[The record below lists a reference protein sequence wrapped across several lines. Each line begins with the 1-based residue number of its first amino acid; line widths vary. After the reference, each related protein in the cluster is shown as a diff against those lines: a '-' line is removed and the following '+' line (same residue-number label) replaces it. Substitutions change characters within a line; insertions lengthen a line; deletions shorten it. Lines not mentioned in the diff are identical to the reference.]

1 MGGTTVR
8 KVLLV
13 DDERYMLEMLK
24 EMIDWEFYGFSIVG
38 AAENARDAMTLF
50 YREQPDIIITD
61 ICMDQI
67 SGIEF
72 ITRIRLTN
80 ASVKIMILSAY
91 DKFEYAQKAVKL
103 DVDGY
108 LLKPVNRD
116 ELLSSLLE
124 LQKKLESG
132 SQYQEQIRDLK
143 HSLDSLQKK
152 YVEEQL
158 IRIYE
163 HGGEP
168 ASRALK
174 EDSCWAVVSIQ
185 AVVRNEIVFL
195 EQDMKAYDDLEVFL
209 LFVGD
214 GLFALF
220 LCSDP
225 KNRKTMKKALEQIR
239 QKYCEH
245 DRTLLCGVSTAEEA
259 GSLSEA
265 CRASKCFLNQ
275 LFYTESGA
283 WLSHGIARGKREM
296 AHGTAMNQEQILLWL
311 AAHETQ
317 RLREMFRVWL
327 DYCAEGN
334 ADRSEV
340 IQIFWQCISTM
351 KAYVQGSAKE
361 KQLEK
366 MMEELKQI
374 IRSRQLTDL
383 FERCLSELDEE
394 ELHRNKAALLIANA
408 QNLIRNNCFDESFS
422 IEVLADS
429 LNISKSYLS
438 KLYKDETGESVW
450 NYVIRVRIARAK
462 ELLIQTDDTNF
473 AIAKAIGYSSEY
485 HFSRAFSKIVGVS
498 PSAYKKLYMEI
509 Q

>member
-1 MGGTTVR
+1 MT

-13 DDERYMLEMLK
+13 DDERYMIEMLK
-24 EMIDWEFYGFSIVG
+24 EIIDWEFYGFSIVG
-38 AAENARDAMTLF
+38 TAENARDGMNLF

-72 ITRIRLTN
+72 ITRIRLIN

-108 LLKPVNRD
+108 LLKPVSRE

-143 HSLDSLQKK
+143 HSLDSLQRK

-163 HGGEP
+163 HGGET
-168 ASRALK
+168 ARK
-174 EDSCWAVVSIQ
+174 EQEEDSYWAVVSIQ

-195 EQDMKAYDDLEVFL
+195 EQDMKSYDDLEVFL

-220 LCSDP
+220 LCGDLG
-225 KNRKTMKKALEQIR
+225 NRKTVKKALEQIR
-239 QKYCEH
+239 QKYCER
-245 DRTLLCGVSTAEEA
+245 DRTLLCGVSTVEEA

-265 CRASKCFLNQ
+265 CRASKGFLNL
-275 LFYTESGA
+275 LFYTEEGA
-283 WLSHGIARGKREM
+283 YLSHGIMRECREIARGMEL
-296 AHGTAMNQEQILLWL
+296 NQEQILLWL
-311 AAHETQ
+311 AAQETE
-317 RLREMFRVWL
+317 RLKEMFRKWL
-327 DYCAEGN
+327 DSCAKNN
-334 ADRSEV
+334 ADCSEV
-340 IQIFWQCISTM
+340 IHIFLQCISTM
-351 KAYVQGSAKE
+351 KTYVQGSPKE
-361 KQLEK
+361 KLLETII
-366 MMEELKQI
+366 EEQKQI
-374 IRSRQLTDL
+374 IRSSQLSAL

-438 KLYKDETGESVW
+438 RLYKDETGESVW

-462 ELLIQTDDTNF
+462 ELLIHTDNTNYG
-473 AIAKAIGYSSEY
+473 IAKAIGYSSEY

>member
-1 MGGTTVR
+1 MI

-13 DDERYMLEMLK
+13 DDERYMIEMLK
-24 EMIDWEFYGFSIVG
+24 EIIDWEFYGFSIVG
-38 AAENARDAMTLF
+38 TAENARDGMNLF

-61 ICMDQI
+61 ICLDQI

-72 ITRIRLTN
+72 ITRIRLIN

-108 LLKPVNRD
+108 LLKPVNRE
-116 ELLSSLLE
+116 ELLNSLLE

-132 SQYQEQIRDLK
+132 SRYQEEIRDLR
-143 HSLDSLQKK
+143 HSLDSLQRK

-163 HGGEP
+163 HGGET
-168 ASRALK
+168 AKKELE
-174 EDSCWAVVSIQ
+174 EDSYWAVASIR
-185 AVVRNEIVFL
+185 AIVRNEIVFL
-195 EQDMKAYDDLEVFL
+195 EQDMKSYDDLEIFL

-220 LCSDP
+220 LCGDRG
-225 KNRKTMKKALEQIR
+225 NRKSVRKALEQIR
-239 QKYCEH
+239 QKYCER
-245 DRTLLCGVSTAEEA
+245 DRTLLCGVSTVEEA
-259 GSLSEA
+259 GSLPEA
-265 CRASKCFLNQ
+265 CRASKSFLNM
-275 LFYTESGA
+275 LFYTEDGTY
-283 WLSHGIARGKREM
+283 LSHGIMRGVREM
-296 AHGTAMNQEQILLWL
+296 ARGTAINQEQILLWL
-311 AAHETQ
+311 AAQETE
-317 RLREMFRVWL
+317 RLREMLRRWL
-327 DYCAEGN
+327 DTCAKDN
-334 ADRSEV
+334 VDRVET
-340 IQIFWQCISTM
+340 IQNFLQCIFTM
-351 KAYVQGSAKE
+351 KTYVQGSPKE

-366 MMEELKQI
+366 LMEEQKQI
-374 IRSRQLTDL
+374 VRSCQLEDI
-383 FERCLSELDEE
+383 FERCLGELDEE
-394 ELHRNKAALLIANA
+394 ELHRNKSALLIANA
-408 QNLIRNNCFDESFS
+408 QNLIRNNCFDETFS

-438 KLYKDETGESVW
+438 KLYKEETGESVW

-462 ELLIQTDDTNF
+462 ELLIHTDDTNY

>member
-1 MGGTTVR
+1 MT

-13 DDERYMLEMLK
+13 DDERYMIEMLK
-24 EMIDWEFYGFSIVG
+24 EIIDWEFYGFSIVG
-38 AAENARDAMTLF
+38 TAENARDGMNLY

-72 ITRIRLTN
+72 ITRIRLNN

-143 HSLDSLQKK
+143 HSLDSLQRK

-163 HGGEP
+163 HGGET
-168 ASRALK
+168 ARKELE
-174 EDSCWAVVSIQ
+174 EDSYWAVASIQ

-195 EQDMKAYDDLEVFL
+195 EQDMKTYDDLEVFL

-220 LCSDP
+220 LCSDLG
-225 KNRKTMKKALEQIR
+225 NRKTVKKALEQIR
-239 QKYCEH
+239 QKYCER
-245 DRTLLCGVSTAEEA
+245 DRTLLCGVSTVEEA

-265 CRASKCFLNQ
+265 CRDSKGFLNL
-275 LFYTESGA
+275 LFYTEEGVY
-283 WLSHGIARGKREM
+283 LSHGIMRECREIARGMEI
-296 AHGTAMNQEQILLWL
+296 NQEQILLWL
-311 AAHETQ
+311 AAQETE
-317 RLREMFRVWL
+317 RLKEMFRGWL
-327 DYCAEGN
+327 DSCAKNN
-334 ADRSEV
+334 ADCSEV
-340 IQIFWQCISTM
+340 I
-351 KAYVQGSAKE
+351 
-361 KQLEK
+361 
-366 MMEELKQI
+366 
-374 IRSRQLTDL
+374 
-383 FERCLSELDEE
+383 
-394 ELHRNKAALLIANA
+394 HR
-408 QNLIRNNCFDESFS
+408 FS
-422 IEVLADS
+422 S
-429 LNISKSYLS
+429 
-438 KLYKDETGESVW
+438 
-450 NYVIRVRIARAK
+450 
-462 ELLIQTDDTNF
+462 
-473 AIAKAIGYSSEY
+473 
-485 HFSRAFSKIVGVS
+485 
-498 PSAYKKLYMEI
+498 
-509 Q
+509 